1 MPDLNGRSHG
11 PGSSPSYAAAFNEG
25 VDARLLGK
33 PARLNPYSSADFSR
47 YTGWAHGWRHCQD
60 NWAADV
66 RGRWWFRR
74 LPQVL
79 PLSTWEDF

>member
-11 PGSSPSYAAAFNEG
+11 PGSSPIYAAAFNAG

-47 YTGWAHGWRHCQD
+47 YTGWAHGWRHCQN
-60 NWAADV
+60 NWAEDV
-66 RGRWWFRR
+66 QRRWPYMA
-74 LPQVL
+74 LPRVL
-79 PLSTWEDF
+79 PTTAWEEI